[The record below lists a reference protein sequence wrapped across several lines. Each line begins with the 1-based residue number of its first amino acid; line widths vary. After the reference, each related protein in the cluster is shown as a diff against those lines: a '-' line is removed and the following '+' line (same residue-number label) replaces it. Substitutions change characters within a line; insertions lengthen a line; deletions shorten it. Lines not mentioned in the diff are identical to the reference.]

1 MESQPGT
8 IRSANPAD
16 RAAVLELLHAEGL
29 SSEGVDPAL
38 AGFVVAEAPDGA
50 VVGVAGLE
58 RYDRFGLL
66 RSVAVSGSRRG
77 EGLGARLT
85 AAVLADARS
94 RGLAGVWALTTT
106 AAAYF
111 PRLGFEVVDRS
122 EVPEPVRRSA
132 EFCTIC
138 PASAVAL
145 SRRLDDV
152 A

>member
-1 MESQPGT
+1 MAVFSD
-8 IRSANPAD
+8 NPAL
-16 RAAVLELLHAEGL
+16 RGYWHAVARSSDVPGGPLKRTILH
-29 SSEGVDPAL
+29 DD
-38 AGFVVAEAPDGA
+38 VVIWRGPDGA

-85 AAVLADARS
+85 AEVLSDARR

-106 AAAYF
+106 AADYF